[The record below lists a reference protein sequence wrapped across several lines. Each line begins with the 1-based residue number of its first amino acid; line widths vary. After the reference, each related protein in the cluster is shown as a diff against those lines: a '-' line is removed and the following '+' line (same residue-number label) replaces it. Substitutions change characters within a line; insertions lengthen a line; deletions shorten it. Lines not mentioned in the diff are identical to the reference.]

1 MQEKHARSIVKSLTY
16 RLTIVVLD
24 VTVIYILT
32 GRLDAALGFALISN
46 IYTTIAYYF
55 HERLWNR
62 IGWGK
67 QQRKN
72 ADGHQPIFRR
82 GPYQPKT
89 SQNR

>member
-1 MQEKHARSIVKSLTY
+1 LLEKNSRSIVKSLTY

-32 GRLDAALGFALISN
+32 SRLDAALGFALISN

-55 HERLWNR
+55 HERIWNR

-67 QQRKN
+67 TR
-72 ADGHQPIFRR
+72 
-82 GPYQPKT
+82 
-89 SQNR
+89 QNQHPTKSNMATNPTER